1 MQNHAHDKELIKKL
15 NLKAVRVRKQIIEM
29 LYHAKSGHPG
39 GSLSATDAIVAL
51 YFHHMRH
58 NPKNPGDPD
67 RDRFILSKGHA
78 APALYAVLAESGY
91 FSKKELL
98 TLRQV
103 GSILQGHP
111 ANTRTWGVEVSTG
124 SLGQGLSFGIGVALA
139 GKLDKKNY
147 NVYVLIGDGESE
159 EGQVWEAA
167 ASASHHKLDNLTA
180 LLDRN
185 MLQIDGCTE
194 DIVGLE
200 STKERWAAFG
210 WNIIEID
217 GHDMKQILDA
227 LHEADS
233 YKGKPTMI
241 IMRTVKGRGVSF
253 MENNVDF
260 HGVAPN
266 EEEYKQ
272 AMKELD
278 ETEKKLM
285 ED

>member
-111 ANTRTWGVEVSTG
+111 ANTRTPGVEVSTG

>member
-1 MQNHAHDKELIKKL
+1 MEEHIHDDNLIKEL
-15 NLKAVRVRKQIIEM
+15 NLKAVAVRKAIIEM
-29 LYHAKSGHPG
+29 TYRARSGHPG

-58 NPKNPGDPD
+58 NPKNPKDPD

-78 APALYAVLAESGY
+78 APALYAVLAECGY
-91 FSKKELL
+91 FDKKELL
-98 TLRQV
+98 KLREV
-103 GSILQGHP
+103 GSMLQGHP
-111 ANTRTWGVEVSTG
+111 ANTRTPGVEVSTG

-139 GKLDKKNY
+139 GKLDNKDY

-167 ASASHHKLDNLTA
+167 ASASHHKLDNLTV

-194 DIVGLE
+194 DIVALE
-200 STKERWAAFG
+200 SIRERWKAFG
-210 WNIIEID
+210 WHVIEID
-217 GHDMKQILDA
+217 GHNMSQILEA
-227 LHEADS
+227 LHKADE

-241 IMRTVKGRGVSF
+241 IMNTIKGKGVSF

-260 HGVAPN
+260 HGKAPN
-266 EEEYKQ
+266 DEEYKI
-272 AMKELD
+272 AMKEL
-278 ETEKKLM
+278 EELEKSIR
-285 ED
+285 ES

>member
-1 MQNHAHDKELIKKL
+1 MEEHIHDDNLIKEL
-15 NLKAVRVRKQIIEM
+15 NLKAIAVRKAIIEM
-29 LYHAKSGHPG
+29 TYRASSGHPG

-58 NPKNPGDPD
+58 NPKNPKDPD

-78 APALYAVLAESGY
+78 APALYAVLAECGY
-91 FSKKELL
+91 FDKKELL
-98 TLRQV
+98 KLREV
-103 GSILQGHP
+103 GSMLQGHP
-111 ANTRTWGVEVSTG
+111 ANTRTPGVEVSTG

-139 GKLDKKNY
+139 GKLDNKDY

-167 ASASHHKLDNLTA
+167 ASASHHKLDNLTV

-194 DIVGLE
+194 DIVALE
-200 STKERWAAFG
+200 SIRERWRAFG
-210 WNIIEID
+210 WHVIEID
-217 GHDMKQILDA
+217 GHDMRQILEA
-227 LHEADS
+227 LHKADE

-241 IMRTVKGRGVSF
+241 IMNTIKGKGVSF

-260 HGVAPN
+260 HGKAPN
-266 EEEYKQ
+266 DEEYKI
-272 AMKELD
+272 AMKEL
-278 ETEKKLM
+278 EELEKSIR
-285 ED
+285 ES

>member
-111 ANTRTWGVEVSTG
+111 ANTRTPGVEVSTG

-200 STKERWAAFG
+200 STKE
-210 WNIIEID
+210 
-217 GHDMKQILDA
+217 
-227 LHEADS
+227 
-233 YKGKPTMI
+233 
-241 IMRTVKGRGVSF
+241 
-253 MENNVDF
+253 
-260 HGVAPN
+260 
-266 EEEYKQ
+266 
-272 AMKELD
+272 
-278 ETEKKLM
+278 
-285 ED
+285 

>member
-1 MQNHAHDKELIKKL
+1 MEEHIHDDNLIKEL
-15 NLKAVRVRKQIIEM
+15 NLKAVAVRKAIVEM
-29 LYHAKSGHPG
+29 TYRARSGHPG

-58 NPKNPGDPD
+58 NPKNPKDPD

-78 APALYAVLAESGY
+78 APALYAVLAECGY
-91 FSKKELL
+91 FDKKELL
-98 TLRQV
+98 KLREV
-103 GSILQGHP
+103 GSMLQGHP
-111 ANTRTWGVEVSTG
+111 ANTRTPGVEVSTG

-139 GKLDKKNY
+139 GKLDDKDY

-167 ASASHHKLDNLTA
+167 ASASHHKLDNLTV

-194 DIVGLE
+194 DIVALE
-200 STKERWAAFG
+200 SIRERWRAFG
-210 WNIIEID
+210 WHVIEID
-217 GHDMKQILDA
+217 GHNMSQILEA
-227 LHEADS
+227 LHKADE

-241 IMRTVKGRGVSF
+241 IMSTIKGKGVSF

-260 HGVAPN
+260 HGKAPN
-266 EEEYKQ
+266 DEEHKI
-272 AMKELD
+272 AMKEL
-278 ETEKKLM
+278 EELEKSIR
-285 ED
+285 ES

>member
-1 MQNHAHDKELIKKL
+1 MQNHTHNPELVKEL
-15 NLKAVRVRKQIIEM
+15 NLKAVRVRKHVIEM
-29 LYHAKSGHPG
+29 LHRARSGHPG

-58 NPKNPGDPD
+58 NPKNPEDPD

-78 APALYAVLAESGY
+78 APALYAVLAETGY
-91 FSKKELL
+91 FSKKQLL

-111 ANTRTWGVEVSTG
+111 ANTRTPGVEVSTG

-167 ASASHHKLDNLTA
+167 ASASHHKLDNLTT

-194 DIVGLE
+194 DIVALE
-200 STKERWAAFG
+200 SIRERWQAFG
-210 WNIIEID
+210 WHVLEIN

-227 LHEADS
+227 LHEADEH
-233 YKGKPTMI
+233 KNKPTMI
-241 IMRTVKGRGVSF
+241 IMHTIKGKGVSF
-253 MENNVDF
+253 MENNLRF

-266 EEEYKQ
+266 DEEYKQ

-285 ED
+285 ES